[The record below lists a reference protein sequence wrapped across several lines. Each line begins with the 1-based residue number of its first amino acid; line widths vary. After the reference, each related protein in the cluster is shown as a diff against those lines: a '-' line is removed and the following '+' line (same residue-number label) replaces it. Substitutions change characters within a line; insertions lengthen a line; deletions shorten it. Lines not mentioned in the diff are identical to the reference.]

1 MYFSSRTIQVR
12 NTAIAVVNGIITLI
26 ILLIA
31 PLGLVAVMINTL
43 LVAIASYATA
53 LIVDRVSLY
62 LQGGSQ
68 QAEILSAEQPQIR
81 RAERTDL
88 DQH

>member
-68 QAEILSAEQPQIR
+68 QAEILSAE
-81 RAERTDL
+81 
-88 DQH
+88 